1 MSTARLPAPRGTPPR
16 RRQRGLSIVEL
27 LVGVAIGLIV
37 VAAASLVVATQLSE
51 NRKLLLETQV
61 RQDLRA
67 TADIVTRELRRAGA
81 WNQANLGVWYPGSP
95 GAAPNPY
102 DAVTVTPLA
111 SDADQIAYS
120 YFRQTGST
128 GPYGFKLEGDVLKS
142 SLDGLAYQELSDA
155 RTLRITTFTVT
166 PVSTNATPGPD
177 ASIPCPKLCPDGTQA
192 CWPTLNVREL
202 DVVIEGQSV
211 SDPSITRRLETRVR
225 LRNDQYDFYDRDT
238 VQFCPP

>member
-1 MSTARLPAPRGTPPR
+1 MATARPSTPRRGAPC

-67 TADIVTRELRRAGA
+67 TADIVTRELRRTGA
-81 WNQANLGVWYPGSP
+81 WNAPHQGVWYPGSP
-95 GAAPNPY
+95 GVARNPY
-102 DAVTVTPLA
+102 DTVTVTTLGT
-111 SDADQIAYS
+111 DADQVVYA
-120 YFRQTGST
+120 YFRQTGSA
-128 GPYGFKLEGDVLKS
+128 GPYGFKLEGNVLKS
-142 SLDGLAYQELSDA
+142 SLDGLAYQELSDP
-155 RTLRITTFTVT
+155 RTLRVTNFTVT
-166 PVSTNATPGPD
+166 PVATNATPGPN

-225 LRNDQYDFYDRDT
+225 LRNDQFIFYDPAT
-238 VQFCPP
+238 AQFCPP